1 MFDQIGILLFKAFI
15 FLLKCLDEL
24 PLFLIF
30 LPQLFDF
37 FFYRHIDRHLSFVIG
52 MSVALAKYDD

>member
-1 MFDQIGILLFKAFI
+1 MFDQIGILLFKVFI

-37 FFYRHIDRHLSFVIG
+37 FFYRHTDRHLSF
-52 MSVALAKYDD
+52 L